1 MTKREKESHKKLEEE
16 AQNRKL
22 TKMLIMKLEQRHLRE
37 KQKNS
42 SKRAKALPL
51 PCAQSLHFREKREP
65 GSRPEMTTPVFIKPM
80 PGSGVLLGYPETF
93 TEADV
98 VVYSFV
104 FTAHFV
110 EYLGVFPVNGP
121 IAVFFVSN

>member
-1 MTKREKESHKKLEEE
+1 
-16 AQNRKL
+16 
-22 TKMLIMKLEQRHLRE
+22 
-37 KQKNS
+37 
-42 SKRAKALPL
+42 
-51 PCAQSLHFREKREP
+51 
-65 GSRPEMTTPVFIKPM
+65 MTTPVFIKPM

-98 VVYSFV
+98 VVERSFV
-104 FTAHFV
+104 FPAHCV